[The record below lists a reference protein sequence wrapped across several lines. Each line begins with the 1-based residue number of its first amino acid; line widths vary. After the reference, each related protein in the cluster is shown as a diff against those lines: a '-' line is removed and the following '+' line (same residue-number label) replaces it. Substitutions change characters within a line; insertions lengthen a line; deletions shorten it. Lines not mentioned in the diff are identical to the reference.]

1 MEHDVMGYED
11 RFIMPMPL
19 YYMSIMEMRCN
30 IESKAIFLNIFSSV
44 AQGKSSW
51 EDEMVCL
58 KRSIFVRCREV
69 RILLIIDTGGIFL
82 SLMTMMSPLY
92 FPPLL
97 HRYWTSFLYL
107 NVGEMMTRA
116 FVYCINRWCGFLDSS
131 GKAQFTV
138 YCGALWTCV
147 ISLWVW
153 CSLSI
158 HQRVNVIVV
167 WMVISGKVKGL
178 CMRRCGY
185 FMVYVGT
192 GTSQISRYLCLLL
205 FSRQRRDVR

>member
-116 FVYCINRWCGFLDSS
+116 FVDCIMMVWFYRLIWKG
-131 GKAQFTV
+131 TV
-138 YCGALWTCV
+138 HSVLRCPV
-147 ISLWVW
+147 D
-153 CSLSI
+153 
-158 HQRVNVIVV
+158 
-167 WMVISGKVKGL
+167 L
-178 CMRRCGY
+178 CNITLGM
-185 FMVYVGT
+185 M
-192 GTSQISRYLCLLL
+192 
-205 FSRQRRDVR
+205 